1 MKTIFVGGGR
11 GCRAVLELIL
21 QHRLAT
27 LDLEIIG
34 VMDLDPNAPA
44 MELAREQGWGTF
56 ATLQQAAAQP
66 GLELIIE
73 LTGAD
78 SVRAEILEA
87 VPSHVRVM
95 DHSMARVFWD
105 LEAVTTN
112 LREELRLKT
121 RLEEEIRGDRRRL
134 QEIIDTLPDVVIVV
148 REDGTI
154 ERVNQRYEEVSGLRA
169 EDVLGKTCDVRSVDI
184 GLEGGC
190 RQLDC
195 PRLKVMVKKKPITVI
210 RSRSCMSWAC
220 RADEE
225 CFFEVAASPIFEKD
239 GTTSVVLTSREVTDQ
254 IMLKRDR
261 EEAAR
266 RFDQIMARVHG
277 VITLKDLA
285 GTFMLVNPAAERFYK
300 RPSSDFIGKSA
311 RDVFPA
317 EVATLMELHDA
328 EALETGEHLSH
339 EELLELDGEGYIIL
353 SERFLL
359 TGYQDKVVAIC
370 CVSRNVTAARR
381 LQRELVLS
389 EKHAAVGKLAAGV
402 AHEIN
407 NPLTGILTFTEDLLE
422 DAECG
427 SEQEEDLQVIYRE
440 TLRCRQIVRDLLD
453 YSRQGRLNRRLIKIS
468 HVVQRTLDLVRNQAA
483 FHDITFQVDLR
494 EDELRVRV
502 DPNQIQQVLL
512 NLIINARDAMDGK
525 GVISVASREHQAARR
540 VELEVTD
547 RGCGISIENRARIF
561 EPFFSTKGDQGNGL
575 GLAAVRSIIDK
586 HDGHIEVQSS
596 PEQGATFRIH
606 LPGTPADEP
615 AAEETELQEETR
627 P

>member
-1 MKTIFVGGGR
+1 M
-11 GCRAVLELIL
+11 LELIL

-34 VMDLDPNAPA
+34 VMDLDPQAPA
-44 MELAREQGWGTF
+44 MDLAREQGWGLFTS
-56 ATLQQAAAQP
+56 LKEAAAHP
-66 GLELIIE
+66 ELEMIIE
-73 LTGAD
+73 LTGED
-78 SVRAEILEA
+78 RVRGEIMELA
-87 VPSHVRVM
+87 PSHVRVM

-134 QEIIDTLPDVVIVV
+134 QQIIDSLPDVVIVV

-154 ERVNQRYEEVSGLRA
+154 ERVNRRYQEVSGLRA
-169 EDVLGKTCDVRSVDI
+169 EDVLGKTCDVRSVDM
-184 GLEGGC
+184 GLEGAC

-195 PRLKVMVKKKPITVI
+195 PRLKVMANKEPITVV
-210 RSRSCMSWAC
+210 RRRSCMSWAC
-220 RADEE
+220 KADEE
-225 CFFEVAASPIFEKD
+225 CFFEVAAAPIPEKD

-254 IMLKRDR
+254 IMLKRER

-285 GTFMLVNPAAERFYK
+285 GTYMLVNPAAERFFK
-300 RPSSDFIGKSA
+300 RPAMEFIGRTA

-317 EVATLMELHDA
+317 DVATLMELHDA
-328 EALETGEHLSH
+328 EALESEQHLSH
-339 EELLELDGEGYIIL
+339 EELIELNGEDYVVL

-359 TGYQDKVVAIC
+359 TGYMDLPVAIC

-381 LQRELVLS
+381 LQRELILS

-422 DAECG
+422 DAEDG
-427 SEQEEDLQVIYRE
+427 TTLQEDLQVIYRE

-453 YSRQGRLNRRLIKIS
+453 YSRQGRLIRRLVEIGPI
-468 HVVQRTLDLVRNQAA
+468 VNRTLDLVRNQAA
-483 FHDITFQVDLR
+483 FHDIKFVVNLAPGD
-494 EDELRVRV
+494 LRVRA

-525 GVISVASREHQAARR
+525 GSIIVASRERLSARR
-540 VELEVTD
+540 VELEVAD
-547 RGCGISIENRARIF
+547 EGCGITPEARGQIF
-561 EPFFSTKGDQGNGL
+561 EPFFSTKGDRGNGL
-575 GLAAVRSIIDK
+575 GLAAVRSIVDN
-586 HDGHIEVQSS
+586 HEGHIEVESS
-596 PEQGATFRIH
+596 PGQGARFCIH
-606 LPGTPADEP
+606 LPGVPADEP
-615 AAEETELQEETR
+615 DAEGVIAQEETR
-627 P
+627 S